1 MNFPK
6 KSSIGSGLSSF
17 PSKTHSFVDC
27 GKDFA
32 SLTSDKKKGMSP
44 RACLPSHKKTY
55 ILF

>member
-6 KSSIGSGLSSF
+6 KSRIGSGLSSF

-32 SLTSDKKKGMSP
+32 SLTRDKKKGDVTEGMS
-44 RACLPSHKKTY
+44 AFT
-55 ILF
+55 